1 MGPKALARTCEMI
14 AQNES
19 PRIQSGESSL
29 APKISV
35 EEAKLDFNGS
45 ALAISNK
52 VRAFYASPSAWTLFR
67 GEKMKISRT
76 GNIVTSS
83 GINIGEIRVDAN
95 TVTIG
100 CAKNEGIEILELT
113 PAGKNEMRAS
123 DWARGARILPG
134 ELFG

>member
-1 MGPKALARTCEMI
+1 M
-14 AQNES
+14 
-19 PRIQSGESSL
+19 
-29 APKISV
+29 
-35 EEAKLDFNGS
+35 
-45 ALAISNK
+45 
-52 VRAFYASPSAWTLFR
+52 
-67 GEKMKISRT
+67 
-76 GNIVTSS
+76 TSS

-100 CAKNEGIEILELT
+100 CAKNEGIQILELT